1 MPRTK
6 TPIRERIEKAKT
18 EIRQGEHH
26 INELLQKDILA
37 ERKQRTLRLI
47 ERGAIVE
54 SLIDGATEFTNEQI
68 KQILQAVLRAESD
81 SVHLMIMGFRS
92 ENNSVVCRQEHETS
106 ETLS

>member
-1 MPRTK
+1 MPRSK
-6 TPIRERIEKAKT
+6 TPIRERIKKAKT
-18 EIRQGEHH
+18 EIRQGENH

-54 SLIDGATEFTNEQI
+54 SLIDGAPDLTNEQI
-68 KQILQAVLRAESD
+68 KQILLSVLGAESA
-81 SVHLMIMGFRS
+81 SVHLMVTNFRRES
-92 ENNSVVCRQEHETS
+92 NSDIYLQERKTS